1 MSHSEHLL
9 LLLMLLLHNAET
21 IVKGVVTLILG
32 FIIFMVIHNG
42 YKTNSFFSPFK
53 TILSRQARFYE
64 VVLKTGSDKIIHW
77 LGRYSSPG
85 FYYVK
90 KTRKVWDFILLS
102 KVQYVC
108 TFFDIIKPRRREY
121 LSSLILFEPIYK
133 WSCQTSSLGLDL
145 PQSYRYV
152 KY

>member
-53 TILSRQARFYE
+53 TILSRQVGFYE

-77 LGRYSSPG
+77 LGRYSSSG
-85 FYYVK
+85 FYY
-90 KTRKVWDFILLS
+90 RKVASSIPVYYS
-102 KVQYVC
+102 I
-108 TFFDIIKPRRREY
+108 FDY
-121 LSSLILFEPIYK
+121 F
-133 WSCQTSSLGLDL
+133 WGATN
-145 PQSYRYV
+145 
-152 KY
+152 